1 MKENL
6 LQIEH
11 INIKELHPYQ
21 RNAKQHTQEQIEQIK
36 KSIETYGNNDP
47 IAVWGKNN
55 IIVEGHGRYEA
66 LKQLGYSEV
75 EIIRLDHLS
84 DKQRREYTLVHNQLT
99 MNTEWDFDKLG
110 LELEG
115 LDFDGFDF
123 GFDVDVDIKT
133 SSGQQKI
140 PEGKAE
146 GAKEYEPEEFN
157 DEQFKCECPRCGFKF
172 NP

>member
-99 MNTEWDFDKLG
+99 MNTEWDFDKLEI
-110 LELEG
+110 ELDG

-123 GFDVDVDIKT
+123 GFDFSSDKEEYTFDEDVDDK
-133 SSGQQKI
+133 SESEYDK
-140 PEGKAE
+140 K
-146 GAKEYEPEEFN
+146 KEKYTICPQCGMHFVPILTEE
-157 DEQFKCECPRCGFKF
+157 
-172 NP
+172 

>member
-123 GFDVDVDIKT
+123 GFNFSSDKEEYTFDEDVDDKSESEYT
-133 SSGQQKI
+133 EK
-140 PEGKAE
+140 
-146 GAKEYEPEEFN
+146 KEKFTICPSCGMHFVPILQEE
-157 DEQFKCECPRCGFKF
+157 
-172 NP
+172 

>member
-36 KSIETYGNNDP
+36 KSIETYGNNGP

-123 GFDVDVDIKT
+123 GFNFSSDKEEYTFDEDVDDKSESEYT
-133 SSGQQKI
+133 EK
-140 PEGKAE
+140 
-146 GAKEYEPEEFN
+146 KEKFTICPSCGMHFVPILQEE
-157 DEQFKCECPRCGFKF
+157 
-172 NP
+172 